1 VTGEPRAQSTA
12 PIRDNRP
19 VRRGLAALFFF
30 IAAVCLALA
39 AGGWWLQRVAFTD
52 DLSADVV
59 DVAMEDDEIRAELA
73 RISANATAAT
83 VGIPPLELRTQIEAF
98 LQADNPEIRA
108 ALETVLADSHARL
121 IGRRDEPVQITGPQ
135 LVPIVRD
142 EHVAVLPPVTLP
154 VNEIAALN
162 VVRIGLNWFVPVAA
176 VAGGVALLLGLVA
189 HPRRADAVYGIG
201 VFCLLAAAAA
211 VVLGYLLPA
220 FVVPELSDNIW
231 LAIVPAVASTA
242 LPLVLG
248 AAVVLVAAALAL
260 MAASAA
266 VDRRRR
272 SWDKPIAVHPHAD
285 QRRWS

>member
-1 VTGEPRAQSTA
+1 M
-12 PIRDNRP
+12 
-19 VRRGLAALFFF
+19 RRGLAALFFF

-39 AGGWWLQRVAFTD
+39 AGGWWLQRVVFAD

-59 DVAMEDDEIRAELA
+59 DVAMDDSAIRAEIA

-83 VGIPPLELRTQIEAF
+83 VGIPPLELRTQIETF

-108 ALETVLADSHARL
+108 ALETVLADSHARI

-135 LVPIVRD
+135 LVPIVRN
-142 EHVAVLPPVTLP
+142 ENVALLPPVTLP
-154 VNEIAALN
+154 VDESAPLN
-162 VVRIGLNWFVPVAA
+162 VIRIGLDWFVPAA
-176 VAGGVALLLGLVA
+176 AIAGGVAMLLGLVA

-201 VFCLLAAAAA
+201 VFCLLAAVAAL
-211 VVLGYLLPA
+211 VLGYLVPV
-220 FVVPELSDNIW
+220 FIVPELSDSIW
-231 LAIVPAVASTA
+231 LALVPAIAKSA
-242 LPLVLG
+242 LPLILG
-248 AAVVLVAAALAL
+248 SVVVLVAAALGL
-260 MAASAA
+260 LAASAA